1 MGAGEL
7 LGLSAAII
15 WAVSNTLMRVQTAR
29 LGAVAVNFWR
39 CLVTI
44 PFFIILFLVVRDP
57 GTLGELAPLTILYI
71 VLGVCI
77 GMVTGDSLQ
86 YHAIKLIGVSRAMP
100 ISGCFPLFTVFFAWL
115 LNGEPIR
122 VQVLGGAVVVMMGV
136 LLISLPKRAPTAPV
150 GIIAAPAPIVVNR
163 TNATGITLSLIAA
176 VCWSLAT
183 VVQSKALAHAD
194 PITVNL
200 IRMPVAAC
208 VLLAASRGRANIPL
222 KQFGARTFVFLIVIG
237 IFGTG
242 LASITYLGALK
253 IAGAGRTA
261 VLGAT
266 APLFALPLAMLLLRE
281 RPGLRGVAGT
291 LLTVLGIAL
300 VVWS

>member
-1 MGAGEL
+1 MGVGEL
-7 LGLSAAII
+7 LGLIAAII
-15 WAVSNTLMRVQTAR
+15 WATSNTLLRMQTAR

-39 CLVTI
+39 CVVTI
-44 PFFIILFLVVRDP
+44 PFFILLFLIVRDP
-57 GTLGELAPLTILYI
+57 GTLRDLSPLTILYI

-77 GMVTGDSLQ
+77 GMVTGDTLQ
-86 YHAIKLIGVSRAMP
+86 YHAIKLIGVSRSMP
-100 ISGCFPLFTVFFAWL
+100 VSGCFPLFTVFFAWL

-136 LLISLPKRAPTAPV
+136 VLISLPKRAPAPV
-150 GIIAAPAPIVVNR
+150 GIIAAPAPVVVDR
-163 TNATGITLSLIAA
+163 TNTIGIAFSLIAA
-176 VCWSLAT
+176 ICWSLST
-183 VVQSKALAHAD
+183 VVQSKALDHSD

-208 VLLAASRGRANIPL
+208 VLLVASRGKANIPL
-222 KQFGARTFVFLIVIG
+222 RQFGGRTFLFLAVIG

-242 LASITYLGALK
+242 LASISYLGALK

-266 APLFALPLAMLLLRE
+266 APLFALPLSMLLLGE
-281 RPGLRGVAGT
+281 RPGMRAVTGT
-291 LLTVLGIAL
+291 LLTVIGIAL

>member
-1 MGAGEL
+1 VGSGEL
-7 LGLSAAII
+7 LGLIAAII
-15 WAVSNTLMRVQTAR
+15 WATSNTLMRMQTAR
-29 LGAVAVNFWR
+29 LGAIAVNFWR
-39 CLVTI
+39 CVVTI
-44 PFFIILFLVVRDP
+44 PFFIILFLIVRDP
-57 GTLGELAPLTILYI
+57 GSLRDLAPLTILYI
-71 VLGVCI
+71 ILGVCI
-77 GMVTGDSLQ
+77 GMVTGDTLQ
-86 YHAIKLIGVSRAMP
+86 YHAIKLIGVSRSMP

-136 LLISLPKRAPTAPV
+136 LLISLPKRAPARV
-150 GIIAAPAPIVVNR
+150 GIIAAPAPVAVDR
-163 TNATGITLSLIAA
+163 TNTIGIAFSLIAA
-176 VCWSLAT
+176 ICWSLST
-183 VVQSKALAHAD
+183 VVQSKALAHSD

-222 KQFGARTFVFLIVIG
+222 RQFGGRTFLFLAVIG

-242 LASITYLGALK
+242 LASIAYLGALK

-266 APLFALPLAMLLLRE
+266 APLFALPLSMLLLGE
-281 RPGLRGVAGT
+281 RPGARAVAGT

>member
-1 MGAGEL
+1 MGIGEL
-7 LGLSAAII
+7 LGLIAAII
-15 WAVSNTLMRVQTAR
+15 WAISNTLMRMQTVR
-29 LGAVAVNFWR
+29 LGALAVNFWR
-39 CLVTI
+39 CVVTI
-44 PFFIILFLVVRDP
+44 PFFIILFSIVRDP
-57 GTLGELAPLTILYI
+57 AALRELAPLTILYI

-77 GMVTGDSLQ
+77 GMVTGDTLQ
-86 YHAIKLIGVSRAMP
+86 YHAIKLIGVSRSMP

-122 VQVLGGAVVVMMGV
+122 IQVLGGAVVVMMGV
-136 LLISLPKRAPTAPV
+136 LLISLPKRAPARA
-150 GIIAAPAPIVVNR
+150 GIIATPAPVVIDR
-163 TNATGITLSLIAA
+163 TNIVGIAFSLIAA
-176 VCWSLAT
+176 ICWSLST
-183 VVQSKALAHAD
+183 VVQSKALAHSD

-208 VLLAASRGRANIPL
+208 VLLFASRGRANIPL
-222 KQFGARTFVFLIVIG
+222 RQFGRRTFLFLAIIG

-242 LASITYLGALK
+242 LASISYLGALK

-266 APLFALPLAMLLLRE
+266 APLFALPLSILFLDE
-281 RPGLRGVAGT
+281 QPGLRAVLGT
-291 LLTVLGIAL
+291 FLTVLGIAL

>member
-1 MGAGEL
+1 MGVGEL
-7 LGLSAAII
+7 LGLIAAII
-15 WAVSNTLMRVQTAR
+15 WATSNTLLRMQTAR

-39 CLVTI
+39 CVVTI
-44 PFFIILFLVVRDP
+44 PFFILLFLIVRDP
-57 GTLGELAPLTILYI
+57 GALRELAPLTLLYI

-77 GMVTGDSLQ
+77 GMVTGDTLQ
-86 YHAIKLIGVSRAMP
+86 YHAIKLIGVSRSMP

-122 VQVLGGAVVVMMGV
+122 AQVLGGAVVVMIGV
-136 LLISLPKRAPTAPV
+136 LLISLPKRSAARV
-150 GIIAAPAPIVVNR
+150 GIIAAPAPVAVDR
-163 TNATGITLSLIAA
+163 TNLIGIAFSLIAA
-176 VCWSLAT
+176 ICWSLST
-183 VVQSKALAHAD
+183 VVQSKALTHSD

-200 IRMPVAAC
+200 VRMPVAAC
-208 VLLAASRGRANIPL
+208 VLLVASRGRANIPL
-222 KQFGARTFVFLIVIG
+222 RQFGGRTFLFLAIIG

-242 LASITYLGALK
+242 LASIAYLGALK

-266 APLFALPLAMLLLRE
+266 APLFALPLSVLLLGE
-281 RPGLRGVAGT
+281 RPGLRAVMGT

>member
-1 MGAGEL
+1 MGLGEL
-7 LGLSAAII
+7 LGLIAAVI
-15 WAVSNTLMRVQTAR
+15 WATSNTLLRMQTVR

-39 CLVTI
+39 CVVTI
-44 PFFIILFLVVRDP
+44 PFFIILFLIVRDP
-57 GTLGELAPLTILYI
+57 GTLRDLAPLTILYI

-77 GMVTGDSLQ
+77 GMVTGDTLQ
-86 YHAIKLIGVSRAMP
+86 YHAIKLIGVSRSMP

-122 VQVLGGAVVVMMGV
+122 VQVLGGAVVVMLGV
-136 LLISLPKRAPTAPV
+136 LLISLPKRRPARI
-150 GIIAAPAPIVVNR
+150 GIIAAPAPVAVDR
-163 TNATGITLSLIAA
+163 TNATGIVFSLIAA
-176 VCWSLAT
+176 ICWSLST
-183 VVQSKALAHAD
+183 VVQSKALAHSDA
-194 PITVNL
+194 ITVNL

-208 VLLAASRGRANIPL
+208 VLLIASRGRANIPL
-222 KQFGARTFVFLIVIG
+222 RQFGARTFLFLAVIG

-242 LASITYLGALK
+242 LASISYLGALK
-253 IAGAGRTA
+253 IAGAGKTA

-266 APLFALPLAMLLLRE
+266 APLFALPLSVLLLGE
-281 RPGLRGVAGT
+281 RPGLRAVMGT

>member
-1 MGAGEL
+1 MGLGEL
-7 LGLSAAII
+7 LGLIAAVI
-15 WAVSNTLMRVQTAR
+15 WATSNTLLRMQTMR

-39 CLVTI
+39 CVVTI
-44 PFFIILFLVVRDP
+44 PFFIILFLIVRDP
-57 GTLGELAPLTILYI
+57 GTLRDLAPLTILYI

-77 GMVTGDSLQ
+77 GMVTGDTLQ
-86 YHAIKLIGVSRAMP
+86 YHAIKLIGVSRSMP

-122 VQVLGGAVVVMMGV
+122 VQVLGGAVVVMLGV
-136 LLISLPKRAPTAPV
+136 LLISLPKRRPARI
-150 GIIAAPAPIVVNR
+150 GIIAAPAPVAVDR
-163 TNATGITLSLIAA
+163 TNATGIVFSLIAA
-176 VCWSLAT
+176 ICWSLST
-183 VVQSKALAHAD
+183 VVQSKALAHSDA
-194 PITVNL
+194 ITVNL

-208 VLLAASRGRANIPL
+208 VLLIASRGRANIPL
-222 KQFGARTFVFLIVIG
+222 RQFGARTFLFLAVIG

-242 LASITYLGALK
+242 LASISYLGALK
-253 IAGAGRTA
+253 IAGAGKTA

-266 APLFALPLAMLLLRE
+266 APLFALPLSVLLLGE
-281 RPGLRGVAGT
+281 RPGLRAVMGT

>member
-1 MGAGEL
+1 VGLGEL
-7 LGLSAAII
+7 LGLIAAII
-15 WAVSNTLMRVQTAR
+15 WATSNTLLRMQTAR

-39 CLVTI
+39 CVVTI
-44 PFFIILFLVVRDP
+44 PFFILLFLIVRDP
-57 GTLGELAPLTILYI
+57 GTLRDLSPLTILYI

-77 GMVTGDSLQ
+77 GMVTGDTLQ
-86 YHAIKLIGVSRAMP
+86 YHAIKLIGVSRSMP
-100 ISGCFPLFTVFFAWL
+100 VSGCFPLFTVFFAWL

-136 LLISLPKRAPTAPV
+136 VLISLPKRAPAPV
-150 GIIAAPAPIVVNR
+150 GIIAAPAPVVVDR
-163 TNATGITLSLIAA
+163 TNTIGIAFSLIAA
-176 VCWSLAT
+176 ICWSLST
-183 VVQSKALAHAD
+183 VVQSKALDHSD

-208 VLLAASRGRANIPL
+208 VLLVASRGKANIPL
-222 KQFGARTFVFLIVIG
+222 RQFGGRTFLFLAVIG

-242 LASITYLGALK
+242 LASISYLGALK

-266 APLFALPLAMLLLRE
+266 APLFALPLSMLLLGE
-281 RPGLRGVAGT
+281 RPGMRAVTGT
-291 LLTVLGIAL
+291 LLTVIGIAL

>member
-1 MGAGEL
+1 MGFGEL
-7 LGLSAAII
+7 LGLIAAII
-15 WAVSNTLMRVQTAR
+15 WATSNTLLRMQTVR

-39 CLVTI
+39 CVVTI
-44 PFFIILFLVVRDP
+44 PFFIILFLIVRDP
-57 GTLGELAPLTILYI
+57 GTLRDLAPLTILYI

-77 GMVTGDSLQ
+77 GMVTGDTLQ
-86 YHAIKLIGVSRAMP
+86 YHAIKLIGVSRSMP

-122 VQVLGGAVVVMMGV
+122 VQVLGGAVVVMLGV
-136 LLISLPKRAPTAPV
+136 LLISLPKRTPARI
-150 GIIAAPAPIVVNR
+150 GIIAAPAPVAVDR
-163 TNATGITLSLIAA
+163 TNATGIVFSLIAA
-176 VCWSLAT
+176 ICWSLST
-183 VVQSKALAHAD
+183 VVQSKALAHSDA
-194 PITVNL
+194 ITVNL

-208 VLLAASRGRANIPL
+208 VLLIASRGRANIPL
-222 KQFGARTFVFLIVIG
+222 RQFGARTFLFLVVIG

-242 LASITYLGALK
+242 LANISYLGALK
-253 IAGAGRTA
+253 IAGAGKTA

-266 APLFALPLAMLLLRE
+266 APLFALPLSVLLLGE
-281 RPGLRGVAGT
+281 RPGLRAVMGT

>member
-1 MGAGEL
+1 MGVGEL
-7 LGLSAAII
+7 LGLIAAII
-15 WAVSNTLMRVQTAR
+15 WATSNTLLRMQTAR

-39 CLVTI
+39 CVVTI
-44 PFFIILFLVVRDP
+44 PFFILLFLIVRDP
-57 GTLGELAPLTILYI
+57 GALRELAPLTLLYI

-77 GMVTGDSLQ
+77 GMVTGDTLQ
-86 YHAIKLIGVSRAMP
+86 YHAIKLIGVSRSMP

-122 VQVLGGAVVVMMGV
+122 AQVLGGAVVVMVGV
-136 LLISLPKRAPTAPV
+136 LLISLPKRSAARV
-150 GIIAAPAPIVVNR
+150 GIIAAPAPVAVDR
-163 TNATGITLSLIAA
+163 TNLIGIAFSLIAA
-176 VCWSLAT
+176 ICWSLST
-183 VVQSKALAHAD
+183 VVQSKALTHSD

-200 IRMPVAAC
+200 VRMPVAAC
-208 VLLAASRGRANIPL
+208 VLLVASRGRANIPL
-222 KQFGARTFVFLIVIG
+222 RQFGGRTFLFLAIIG

-242 LASITYLGALK
+242 LASIAYLGALK

-266 APLFALPLAMLLLRE
+266 APLFALPLSVLLLGE
-281 RPGLRGVAGT
+281 RPGLRAVMGT

>member
-1 MGAGEL
+1 MGFGEL

-15 WAVSNTLMRVQTAR
+15 WATSNTLLRMQTAR

-39 CLVTI
+39 CVVTI
-44 PFFIILFLVVRDP
+44 PFFIILFLIVRDP
-57 GTLGELAPLTILYI
+57 ATLRGLAPLTILYI

-77 GMVTGDSLQ
+77 GMVTGDTLQ
-86 YHAIKLIGVSRAMP
+86 YHAIKLIGVSRSMP
-100 ISGCFPLFTVFFAWL
+100 VSGCFPLFTVFFAWL
-115 LNGEPIR
+115 LNGELIR
-122 VQVLGGAVVVMMGV
+122 VQVLGGAIVVMMGV
-136 LLISLPKRAPTAPV
+136 LLISLPKRRPTHV
-150 GIIAAPAPIVVNR
+150 GIIAAPAPVTMDR
-163 TNATGITLSLIAA
+163 TNMIGIVFSVIAA
-176 VCWSLAT
+176 VCWSLST
-183 VVQSKALAHAD
+183 VVQSKALAHSD

-222 KQFGARTFVFLIVIG
+222 RQFGGRTFLFLAIIG

-242 LASITYLGALK
+242 LASISYLGALK

-266 APLFALPLAMLLLRE
+266 APLFALPLSVLLLGE
-281 RPGLRGVAGT
+281 RPGLRAVMGT
-291 LLTVLGIAL
+291 LLTVVGIAL

>member
-1 MGAGEL
+1 
-7 LGLSAAII
+7 
-15 WAVSNTLMRVQTAR
+15 
-29 LGAVAVNFWR
+29 
-39 CLVTI
+39 
-44 PFFIILFLVVRDP
+44 
-57 GTLGELAPLTILYI
+57 
-71 VLGVCI
+71 
-77 GMVTGDSLQ
+77 
-86 YHAIKLIGVSRAMP
+86 MP

-136 LLISLPKRAPTAPV
+136 LLISLPKRAPARV
-150 GIIAAPAPIVVNR
+150 GIIAAPAPVAVDR
-163 TNATGITLSLIAA
+163 TNTIGIAFSLIAA
-176 VCWSLAT
+176 ICWSLST
-183 VVQSKALAHAD
+183 VVQSKALAHSD

-222 KQFGARTFVFLIVIG
+222 RQFGGRTFLFLAVIG

-242 LASITYLGALK
+242 LASIAYLGALK

-266 APLFALPLAMLLLRE
+266 APLFALPLSMLLLGE
-281 RPGLRGVAGT
+281 RPGARAVAGT

>member
-1 MGAGEL
+1 MGLGEL
-7 LGLSAAII
+7 LGLTAAVI
-15 WAVSNTLMRVQTAR
+15 WATSNTLMRMQTAR

-39 CLVTI
+39 CLVGV
-44 PFFIILFLVVRDP
+44 PFFIILFLIVRDP
-57 GTLGELAPLTILYI
+57 ASLRELAPLTILYI

-77 GMVTGDSLQ
+77 GMVTGDTLQ

-122 VQVLGGAVVVMMGV
+122 VRVIGGAVVVMMGV
-136 LLISLPKRAPTAPV
+136 LLISLPKRSPARL
-150 GIIAAPAPIVVNR
+150 GIIAAPAPVAVDRANMVGIVF
-163 TNATGITLSLIAA
+163 SLIAA
-176 VCWSLAT
+176 VCWSLST
-183 VVQSKALAHAD
+183 VVQSKALAHSD

-200 IRMPVAAC
+200 IRMPVAAG
-208 VLLAASRGRANIPL
+208 VLLVASRGRANIPL
-222 KQFGARTFVFLIVIG
+222 RQFGARTFLFLVFIG

-253 IAGAGRTA
+253 IAGAGKTA

-266 APLFALPLAMLLLRE
+266 APLFALPLSMLLLGE
-281 RPGLRGVAGT
+281 RPGLRAVLGT

-300 VVWS
+300 VVLS

>member
-1 MGAGEL
+1 MGFGEL
-7 LGLSAAII
+7 LGLIAAII
-15 WAVSNTLMRVQTAR
+15 WATSNTLLRMQTVR

-39 CLVTI
+39 CVVTI
-44 PFFIILFLVVRDP
+44 PFFIILFLIVRDP
-57 GTLGELAPLTILYI
+57 ATLRDLAPLTLLYI

-77 GMVTGDSLQ
+77 GMVTGDTLQ
-86 YHAIKLIGVSRAMP
+86 YHAIKLIGVSRSMP

-122 VQVLGGAVVVMMGV
+122 VQVLGV
-136 LLISLPKRAPTAPV
+136 LLISLPKRTPARI
-150 GIIAAPAPIVVNR
+150 GIIAAPAPVVVDR
-163 TNATGITLSLIAA
+163 TNMIGIAFSLIAA
-176 VCWSLAT
+176 ICWSLST
-183 VVQSKALAHAD
+183 VVQSKALAHSDA
-194 PITVNL
+194 ITVNL

-208 VLLAASRGRANIPL
+208 VLLIASRGRANIPL
-222 KQFGARTFVFLIVIG
+222 RQFGARTFLFLIVIG

-242 LASITYLGALK
+242 LASISYLGALK
-253 IAGAGRTA
+253 IAGAGKTA

-266 APLFALPLAMLLLRE
+266 APLFALPLSVLLLGE
-281 RPGLRGVAGT
+281 RPGLRAVMGT

>member
-1 MGAGEL
+1 MGLGEL
-7 LGLSAAII
+7 LGLIAAVI
-15 WAVSNTLMRVQTAR
+15 WATSNTLLRMQTVR

-39 CLVTI
+39 CVVTI
-44 PFFIILFLVVRDP
+44 PFFIILFLIVRDP
-57 GTLGELAPLTILYI
+57 GTLHDLAPLTILYI

-77 GMVTGDSLQ
+77 GMVTGDTLQ
-86 YHAIKLIGVSRAMP
+86 YHAIKLIGVSRSMP

-122 VQVLGGAVVVMMGV
+122 VQVLGGAVVVMLGV
-136 LLISLPKRAPTAPV
+136 LLISLPKRTPARM
-150 GIIAAPAPIVVNR
+150 GIIAAPAPVVVDR
-163 TNATGITLSLIAA
+163 TNAIGIVFSLIAA
-176 VCWSLAT
+176 ICWSLST
-183 VVQSKALAHAD
+183 VVQSKALAHSDA
-194 PITVNL
+194 ITVNL

-208 VLLAASRGRANIPL
+208 VLLIASRGRANIPL
-222 KQFGARTFVFLIVIG
+222 RQFGARTFLFLAVIG

-253 IAGAGRTA
+253 IAGAGKTA

-266 APLFALPLAMLLLRE
+266 APLFALPLSMLLLGE
-281 RPGLRGVAGT
+281 RPGMRAVVGT
-291 LLTVLGIAL
+291 LLTVVGIAL

>member
-1 MGAGEL
+1 MGFGEL
-7 LGLSAAII
+7 LGLIAAII
-15 WAVSNTLMRVQTAR
+15 WATSNTLMRMQTAR

-39 CLVTI
+39 CVVTI
-44 PFFIILFLVVRDP
+44 PFFIILFLIVRDP
-57 GTLGELAPLTILYI
+57 ATLRELAPLTILYI
-71 VLGVCI
+71 ILGVCI
-77 GMVTGDSLQ
+77 GMVTGDTLQ
-86 YHAIKLIGVSRAMP
+86 YHAIKLIGVSRSMP

-136 LLISLPKRAPTAPV
+136 LLISLPKRAPARV
-150 GIIAAPAPIVVNR
+150 GIIAAPAPDAVDR
-163 TNATGITLSLIAA
+163 TNTNCIAISQIAA
-176 VCWSLAT
+176 ICWSLST
-183 VVQSKALAHAD
+183 VVQSKALAHSD

-222 KQFGARTFVFLIVIG
+222 RQFGGRTFLFLAVIG

-242 LASITYLGALK
+242 LASISYLGALK

-266 APLFALPLAMLLLRE
+266 APLFALPLSMLLLGE
-281 RPGLRGVAGT
+281 RPGARAVTGT